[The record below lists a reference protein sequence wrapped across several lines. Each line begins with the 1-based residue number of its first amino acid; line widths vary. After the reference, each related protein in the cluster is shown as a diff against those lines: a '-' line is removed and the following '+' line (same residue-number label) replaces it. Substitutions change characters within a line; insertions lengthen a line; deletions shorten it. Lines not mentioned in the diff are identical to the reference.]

1 MIAKTMCHVRY
12 MNIDFFKFRQKMLL
26 YRNTANIN
34 IVEAF
39 QHLYRKPRGITIWE
53 IR

>member
-1 MIAKTMCHVRY
+1 MIAKTMCRVY
-12 MNIDFFKFRQKMLL
+12 YADIDFFKLRQNMRL
-26 YRNTANIN
+26 YKNNANIN

-53 IR
+53 VR

>member
-1 MIAKTMCHVRY
+1 MITETMCHVY
-12 MNIDFFKFRQKMLL
+12 YADIDFFKLRQNMLL
-26 YRNTANIN
+26 YRNSARIS